1 VLTLGAMM
9 ENTAK
14 ATEFIE
20 GIINEFTLY
29 SKPIDLG

>member
-1 VLTLGAMM
+1 M

-29 SKPIDLG
+29 SKPIDLGQIHD